1 MQNMALFLDAM
12 RKLQH
17 SPRVDSEFNAL
28 DAKVA
33 QFVSLCERL
42 REENVVLRQQLAS
55 AENDS
60 KRLNEKIDTAKERL
74 EHLLSRLPG

>member
-1 MQNMALFLDAM
+1 M
-12 RKLQH
+12 KH
-17 SPRVDSEFNAL
+17 SPRVDSELNGL
-28 DAKVA
+28 DAKVG

-60 KRLNEKIDTAKERL
+60 KRLNEKIDTAKARL
-74 EHLLSRLPG
+74 AQLLSRLPG